1 MLKQCTIGA
10 MTPVRAIGAS
20 GATRGRRSSRPSGDD
35 REAAIL
41 ATAERLLE
49 QQGFSQISIDDLA
62 RGAGISRPTFY
73 FYFPSKNA
81 VLLTLL
87 DRVVDEANAATGDLV
102 EHVAEDPLARW
113 RAVIRRFYE
122 TFRSHRGV
130 ALACAEVKG
139 TNTEVRELWASVM
152 EEWVRRT
159 EDAIRAE
166 RDRGAAPGGLP
177 ARDLATAL
185 VSMNERMIYAT
196 LANDGPA
203 VAESDLVDVLLDIW
217 LTSIYRTTAP
227 YPD

>member
-1 MLKQCTIGA
+1 M
-10 MTPVRAIGAS
+10 
-20 GATRGRRSSRPSGDD
+20 
-35 REAAIL
+35 
-41 ATAERLLE
+41 
-49 QQGFSQISIDDLA
+49 
-62 RGAGISRPTFY
+62 
-73 FYFPSKNA
+73 
-81 VLLTLL
+81 
-87 DRVVDEANAATGDLV
+87 
-102 EHVAEDPLARW
+102 
-113 RAVIRRFYE
+113 
-122 TFRSHRGV
+122 

>member
-1 MLKQCTIGA
+1 
-10 MTPVRAIGAS
+10 MTPVRAAGVS
-20 GATRGRRSSRPSGDD
+20 GAARSRRSSRPSGDD

-73 FYFPSKNA
+73 FYFPSKDA

-87 DRVVDEANAATGDLV
+87 DRVVGEANAATADLWGR
-102 EHVAEDPLARW
+102 VAEDPPARW
-113 RAVIRRFYE
+113 RAVISTFYE

-130 ALACAEVKG
+130 ALACGEVKG
-139 TNTEVRELWASVM
+139 TNAEVRDLWASVM
-152 EEWVRRT
+152 EEWVHQT
-159 EDAIRAE
+159 EDAILAE

-185 VSMNERMIYAT
+185 VSMNERVTYAT
-196 LANDGPA
+196 FANDGPA
-203 VAESDLVDVLLDIW
+203 VAESDLVDVLLDVW
-217 LTSIYRTTAP
+217 LTSIYRMAAP
-227 YPD
+227 LRD